1 MIGGVN
7 VFMSKKENQE
17 NTHKKIG
24 DDAMSNAVV
33 NCNALD
39 LGTLMKKKGRIVSSE
54 EALRD
59 VTPIEWGA
67 DVLRGERKI
76 TVTKAKE

>member
-1 MIGGVN
+1 MGGVI
-7 VFMSKKENQE
+7 VSMTKKENKKNAQM
-17 NTHKKIG
+17 KIG

-33 NCNALD
+33 NYNALN

-54 EALRD
+54 EALRN
-59 VTPIEWGA
+59 VKPIEWGE